1 MQNRTGPD
9 DYRLPEV
16 DRAAALAAL
25 EAMQWRCAHV
35 TRDICASFRWHRGI
49 CMRTFSVLLV
59 AACLVFC
66 VSIDVAADETKSK
79 GRCLSDMTWVE
90 AKAVLAKDAVVVI
103 PIGAGS
109 KEHGPHL
116 PLDTDFRQAEYYK
129 NRVLAQ
135 ADVVVAPTINYS
147 FYPAFVEYPGSTSLS
162 LSVARDLI
170 VDVIRGIAQFGPR
183 RFYLLNT
190 GVSTNVPIA
199 QAAALLALDGILVA
213 YLDLTGP
220 TVSAL
225 ERHVE
230 AQKEG
235 THADEIE
242 TSEML
247 AIDAS
252 VVDMRKATVEYRP
265 GVASGAFSLDPKS
278 PRYDPSGIY
287 GDAKLATVAKG
298 RFLVD
303 GMTQIILDQ
312 IETLR
317 RTTPPKPIRLFGASS
332 PPASPT
338 GDPTADAQTPLAPPT
353 SGERMK

>member
-1 MQNRTGPD
+1 MDSSPLAEANCVAASLARGATWWRSAHLISDIAQ
-9 DYRLPEV
+9 RLV
-16 DRAAALAAL
+16 R
-25 EAMQWRCAHV
+25 
-35 TRDICASFRWHRGI
+35 HRGI
-49 CMRTFSVLLV
+49 RMRTISILVV

-66 VSIDVAADETKSK
+66 DRIDAAADETKSK
-79 GRCLSDMTWVE
+79 GVSLSDMTWVE
-90 AKAVLAKDAVVVI
+90 AKVALATDAVVVI
-103 PIGAGS
+103 PIGAGA

-129 NRVLAQ
+129 NRVLSQ
-135 ADVVVAPTINYS
+135 ANVVVAPTINYS

-170 VDVIRGIAQFGPR
+170 VEVIRGIAQFGPR
-183 RFYLLNT
+183 RFYVLNT

-199 QAAALLALDGILVA
+199 QAAALLALDGIAVA

-225 ERHVE
+225 ERQVE

-252 VVDMRKATVEYRP
+252 VVDMRKAAVEYRP
-265 GVASGAFSLDPKS
+265 GVAPGALSLDPKS

-287 GDAKLATVAKG
+287 GDATLATVAKG
-298 RFLVD
+298 RVLVD
-303 GMTQIILDQ
+303 GMTQIILNE
-312 IETLR
+312 IEALR
-317 RTTPPKPIRLFGASS
+317 RTTPPNPVRLFGVSS
-332 PPASPT
+332 PPTSAT
-338 GDPTADAQTPLAPPT
+338 RNPTADAQAPPAT
-353 SGERMK
+353 PTGGKRMQ